1 MHVIMKNSVD
11 KKSLDELEQ
20 EGWKVSRVTIVGFEE
35 GYDEENKQVTFI
47 VYSNGTKEIKHK
59 GWSRYGYKEATYHVP
74 YDPSQPHTANKG
86 KFWR

>member
-1 MHVIMKNSVD
+1 MKNFVN
-11 KKSLDELEQ
+11 KKSLDELER
-20 EGWKVSRVTIVGFEE
+20 EGWKVSRVTIIGFEE

-47 VYSNGTKEIKHK
+47 VYSDGTKEIKHE

-74 YDPSQPHTANKG
+74 YDPAHPHTANKG